1 AGHGPADLGDAEGV
15 EEAGQLGL
23 AGALDG
29 VDQLPRGD
37 VREAVELLDLL
48 DRDVEELRQALH
60 EAGLD
65 EEPGGTLAQALDVEA
80 AAAGEVRDAPH
91 ELGGALERVRA
102 DRVRALAH
110 ERRAAARA
118 LAGHRERGAAL
129 VAGVDA
135 LHDLGDH
142 VAGAL

>member
-1 AGHGPADLGDAEGV
+1 
-15 EEAGQLGL
+15 
-23 AGALDG
+23 
-29 VDQLPRGD
+29 
-37 VREAVELLDLL
+37 
-48 DRDVEELRQALH
+48 
-60 EAGLD
+60 AGLD

-142 VAGAL
+142 VAGALDPHVVALADVLAHDVLHVVEVRAADRDPADV